1 MLGRMTQQE
10 LLVRGGSALAPDV
23 LVREQNPKP
32 LGSLGV
38 AACRV

>member
-1 MLGRMTQQE
+1 MLGRMALQE
-10 LLVRGGSALAPDV
+10 FLDGRGSALAPDV
-23 LVREQNPKP
+23 LVREQDAEP